1 MLTHSPRPASGPRH
15 ASPTGWPSTCHP
27 SYAGIG
33 SRKTPPAV
41 LALMGS
47 VAAELAAQ
55 GWVLRT
61 GMAGGADQA
70 FYRGAAANGSVELY
84 LPWAR
89 FEASAR
95 RSGMREF
102 TLAQPSQA
110 AYTMASRFHP
120 AWGSLSGGVRHL
132 HARNCHQVLGADLAS
147 PARFVLCWTPD
158 GSLDGTGRRVGGT
171 GQALR
176 IAHHY
181 GVPVFN
187 LARGDHA
194 ERVRT
199 RLLGDA

>member
-1 MLTHSPRPASGPRH
+1 MARV
-15 ASPTGWPSTCHP
+15 
-27 SYAGIG
+27 AG
-33 SRKTPPAV
+33 
-41 LALMGS
+41 
-47 VAAELAAQ
+47 ELAAQ

-70 FYRGAAANGSVELY
+70 FYRGAAASGAVELY

-95 RSGMREF
+95 RSGTQEF

-110 AYTMASRFHP
+110 AYTMASHFHP

-158 GSLDGTGRRVGGT
+158 GSLDGTGRGVGGT

-194 ERVRT
+194 ERVRR